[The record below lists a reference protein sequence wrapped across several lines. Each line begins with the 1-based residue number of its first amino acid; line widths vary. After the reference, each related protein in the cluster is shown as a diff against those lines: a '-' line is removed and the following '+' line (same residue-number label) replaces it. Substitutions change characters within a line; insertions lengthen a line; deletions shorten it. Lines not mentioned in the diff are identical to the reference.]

1 MVGYG
6 VAGMSFLGLGYTLN
20 TGAHIRMNLL
30 LLPMGDT
37 LVRRLFEILCCMG
50 ALLFIGM
57 ASWFFS

>member
-1 MVGYG
+1 
-6 VAGMSFLGLGYTLN
+6 MSFLGLGYTLN